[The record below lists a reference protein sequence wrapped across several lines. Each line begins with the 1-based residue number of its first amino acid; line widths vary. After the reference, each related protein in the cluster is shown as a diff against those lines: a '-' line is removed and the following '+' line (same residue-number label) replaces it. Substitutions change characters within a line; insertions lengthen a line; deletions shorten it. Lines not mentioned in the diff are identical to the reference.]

1 MKKFF
6 TLLMLSILTVM
17 NVNAAEHVLWTGSY
31 AVETETLLL
40 SDHCFRGNLS

>member
-17 NVNAAEHVLWTGSY
+17 NVNAADFALSASVLPQTIVRSVQPSAGQKSP
-31 AVETETLLL
+31 
-40 SDHCFRGNLS
+40 